1 MGEDL
6 FSRVF
11 NYVFFFVFVFFVVVV
26 VVFYLIAKNAKL
38 STNKLSAG

>member
-11 NYVFFFVFVFFVVVV
+11 NYVFFFFGFFVVVV